1 VDCITQIDQLKL
13 SKMKIKDVDRFL
25 KEEES
30 YQSKKFT
37 KSKPKKMKS
46 EEFQKNAKKPIEK
59 KSWKV

>member
-1 VDCITQIDQLKL
+1 
-13 SKMKIKDVDRFL
+13 MKIKDVDRFL

>member
-1 VDCITQIDQLKL
+1 
-13 SKMKIKDVDRFL
+13 MKIKDVDRFL

-30 YQSKKFT
+30 YQSKKFI

-46 EEFQKNAKKPIEK
+46 EEFQKNGKKPMEK

>member
-30 YQSKKFT
+30 YQSKKFI
-37 KSKPKKMKS
+37 KSKPKKMKA
-46 EEFQKNAKKPIEK
+46 EEFQKNGKKPMEK